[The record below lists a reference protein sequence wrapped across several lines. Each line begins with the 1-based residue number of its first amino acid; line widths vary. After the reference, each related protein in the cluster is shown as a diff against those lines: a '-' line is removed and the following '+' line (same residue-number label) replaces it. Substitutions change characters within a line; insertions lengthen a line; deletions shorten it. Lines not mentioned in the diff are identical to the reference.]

1 MENRIKLIAWITA
14 QMEAVSASILEE
26 TKKLVNMDTKV
37 LAKLT
42 TELHEWQT
50 LLAEN
55 TDKTNAPKKENIAE
69 AAIRAMRQ
77 SKWPAHRVD
86 IFQHGFISRPDGYIL
101 FATKGEALSFIDAQ
115 THNYGKGPAPEEYWS
130 YTYVGVVEIDDSTH
144 EELMERGRL
153 GFD

>member
-1 MENRIKLIAWITA
+1 MENRIKLIAWITT
-14 QMEAVSASILEE
+14 QMETVSASILEE

-77 SKWPAHRVD
+77 SQWPAHKVD

-101 FATKGEALSFIDAQ
+101 FPTKGEALAYITEQ
-115 THNYGKGPAPEEYWS
+115 TKDRTGPAPEEYCS
-130 YTYVGVVEIDDSTH
+130 YTYVGVVEIDSRTH
-144 EELMERGRL
+144 EKLMERGCL